1 MERQSSQEKDHMAS
15 NTVAGCTEDTMTV
28 QTDEGVSRAKQ
39 NLEDL
44 EDRLVT
50 LSERITLCDRVFNGL
65 KDLSDILV
73 RKSLQNVSLP
83 PQK

>member
-1 MERQSSQEKDHMAS
+1 MVMAS
-15 NTVAGCTEDTMTV
+15 NTGCTEDTMTV
-28 QTDEGVSRAKQ
+28 QPDEGVSRARQ
-39 NLEDL
+39 NLEDT

-50 LSERITLCDRVFNGL
+50 LSEQITLCTRVSNDL

-83 PQK
+83 LRK